1 MRVRLRS
8 SPQDVVDVGT
18 DGQAIVKDQLGRV
31 LGKAHAAG
39 QELKREQRRVA
50 LLEEA
55 LEEPPLASVL
65 ARVGLKE
72 RVDGLVAAGV
82 EAGVEEAESLVKDNR
97 QGRGRG
103 ARGVVPLGQL
113 HCPLEREQQVVFEDA
128 IALSP
133 RLGVCEVNEP
143 LVAGIG
149 AEGKVVEVIGERV
162 GQVHRGSFVGEKCAE
177 SGVLW

>member
-39 QELKREQRRVA
+39 QALKREQRRVA

-55 LEEPPLASVL
+55 LEEPPLTSVL

-82 EAGVEEAESLVKDNR
+82 EAGVEEAESLVKDDR

-103 ARGVVPLGQL
+103 GRGVVPLGQL
-113 HCPLEREQQVVFEDA
+113 YRPLEREQQVVLEDA

-143 LVAGIG
+143 LVAGLG

-162 GQVHRGSFVGEKCAE
+162 GQIHRGSFVGEKCAG
-177 SGVLW
+177 SGGLW